1 MSSVKRTASELEKLH
16 KNRVS
21 PIPKDHLAICLHNIR
36 SMYNVGSAFRSC
48 DGFGVHELLLT
59 GYTPAPPRIEIS
71 KTALGA
77 DEWIPWKQ
85 SANGLALLQ
94 SYKNRGWFLVA
105 VEQTHQASLLP
116 EGLPNTI
123 AQPTLLIFGNEVMGM
138 DEEVLEIVDQTI
150 EIPQYG
156 KKHSLN
162 VSVSIGIVL
171 YAVHQNAVLQNAALQ
186 NVQSSSGFNP
196 VD

>member
-1 MSSVKRTASELEKLH
+1 MDKSRMNSVKRTAIELENLH

-21 PIPKDHLAICLHNIR
+21 PLPKHHLVICLHNIR
-36 SMYNVGSAFRSC
+36 SMHNVGSAFRSC
-48 DGFGVHELLLT
+48 DGFGVDELLLT

-85 SANGLALLQ
+85 ATDGVDLLR
-94 SYKNRGWFLVA
+94 SYKASGWCLVA
-105 VEQTHQASLLP
+105 IEQTQKATLLP
-116 EGLPNTI
+116 DGLPDPLT
-123 AQPTLLIFGNEVMGM
+123 QPTLLIFGNEVMGI
-138 DEEVLEIVDQTI
+138 DDEVLDLVDRTI

-171 YAVHQNAVLQNAALQ
+171 FAVHEKGR
-186 NVQSSSGFNP
+186 SRSGFNP
-196 VD
+196 AD